1 MGKVLGRTSLGQ
13 VWDKCGTRWG
23 QVGDKLETF
32 SRYVLNL
39 FQIYLGL
46 VFDIIK
52 QIWDKF
58 STCLGQVWE
67 VVYDWLRVY
76 CEFNIKKPLTHGQ
89 QALKY
94 DAFED

>member
-1 MGKVLGRTSLGQ
+1 MGQLWDKTSFGQ
-13 VWDKCGTRWG
+13 VWDKFGTW
-23 QVGDKLETF
+23 DLF
-32 SRYVLNL
+32 RYVWDFLRH
-39 FQIYLGL
+39 
-46 VFDIIK
+46 VFDIIE

-67 VVYDWLRVY
+67 VVYDWLRVNS
-76 CEFNIKKPLTHGQ
+76 ELNIKKPLTHGQ